1 MKRLR
6 FPITKKQ
13 KQKTKQIEI
22 RHKGSQNTRKAQL
35 QLKLTNCMW
44 LKHNNDSQ
52 MVVRKT
58 SKAHKPTNE
67 KDAFSR
73 NNDTTKA
80 NCSFYTQAQHLTG
93 AHYSRL
99 QHSIDSCRQGLREKF
114 FQGVRKSMPG
124 SQN

>member
-6 FPITKKQ
+6 FPITK

-44 LKHNNDSQ
+44 LKHNNESQ

-58 SKAHKPTNE
+58 SKAHKPKNK
-67 KDAFSR
+67 KDAFSH
-73 NNDTTKA
+73 NNGIAKA
-80 NCSFYTQAQHLTG
+80 NYSFYTQAQHLTV
-93 AHYSRL
+93 AYYSRL

-114 FQGVRKSMPG
+114 FRGV
-124 SQN
+124 